1 MKKLET
7 RFAAP
12 AGQKEGPPMDPEIKK
27 KMDIVTLAMKDP
39 HADVGKMAE
48 EMMDLANENKKKAS
62 DQEQA
67 KAETEVLKKQAGL
80 KHIEAELKAQR
91 QNMEEAEA
99 SVMKRKEEMEEDRIK
114 EKDDSQQRAA
124 GAMLTQ
130 KSITRKAEARLQG
143 ARNDLAHSKE
153 KRHKDSGQL
162 QEYTEQRTA
171 KQKEMTSLRT
181 AGDETGANRLQSDLN
196 VLARLEKGQRDNVAN
211 DEVEVKTMMD
221 KLKVAEEES
230 ANNARQN
237 TLQSTKLLSELQ
249 KAKDAAQ
256 GSVSKAMQDESKQ
269 AQIITQNSPPL

>member
-1 MKKLET
+1 VKKLET

>member
-1 MKKLET
+1 
-7 RFAAP
+7 
-12 AGQKEGPPMDPEIKK
+12 
-27 KMDIVTLAMKDP
+27 
-39 HADVGKMAE
+39 
-48 EMMDLANENKKKAS
+48 
-62 DQEQA
+62 
-67 KAETEVLKKQAGL
+67 
-80 KHIEAELKAQR
+80 
-91 QNMEEAEA
+91 
-99 SVMKRKEEMEEDRIK
+99 
-114 EKDDSQQRAA
+114 
-124 GAMLTQ
+124 
-130 KSITRKAEARLQG
+130 
-143 ARNDLAHSKE
+143 
-153 KRHKDSGQL
+153 
-162 QEYTEQRTA
+162 
-171 KQKEMTSLRT
+171 MTSLRT

>member
-1 MKKLET
+1 
-7 RFAAP
+7 
-12 AGQKEGPPMDPEIKK
+12 
-27 KMDIVTLAMKDP
+27 
-39 HADVGKMAE
+39 
-48 EMMDLANENKKKAS
+48 
-62 DQEQA
+62 
-67 KAETEVLKKQAGL
+67 
-80 KHIEAELKAQR
+80 
-91 QNMEEAEA
+91 
-99 SVMKRKEEMEEDRIK
+99 MKRLLHDEGRGVARRGLVVCCVGGRSVGGVYEATVCVYI
-114 EKDDSQQRAA
+114 SCHAFFLVVTFLQHV
-124 GAMLTQ
+124 LTLISSFFSLLFLVSPFHQ
-130 KSITRKAEARLQG
+130 